1 MKSCLSRS
9 LLIAGLLLGVAA
21 AACGGGGD
29 GGAVELSLEQYFER
43 VASLTADLEERTAS
57 LDQQLEQEFE
67 SDVAEIEAVRD
78 AFATVLPIFGD
89 FIDDLDE
96 LNPPEEVADL
106 HGELVAGFADLVD
119 GFEDLIDQLVNIE
132 SAAEFSALL
141 FDPDSGFGSA
151 IEQLEAVCLELQSI
165 ADDNGIEADLL
176 DCAE

>member
-1 MKSCLSRS
+1 MKSLRFAS
-9 LLIAGLLLGVAA
+9 LLVAGMLLAVAA
-21 AACGGGGD
+21 AACGGGD
-29 GGAVELSLEQYFER
+29 GGGELSLEQYFDQ
-43 VASLTADLEERTAS
+43 VTSIIADLEERTAS
-57 LDQQLEQEFE
+57 LDQQFEQEFE

-96 LNPPEEVADL
+96 LNPPEQVADL

-119 GFEDLIDQLVNIE
+119 GFEDLIDQLVDVE

-151 IEQLEAVCLELQSI
+151 IVQLEAVCLELQSI